1 MQRVGRNMQR
11 KEEGAQTTSFQD
23 LKTTPLR
30 NLPPGTENSRM
41 ELVGESEE
49 SGGGSGGDGRSV
61 VVVGVKLD
69 QRSKELLTWALVKVA
84 QSGDR
89 VVAVHV
95 LTDAAAVTMT
105 GEFDQ
110 QF

>member
-1 MQRVGRNMQR
+1 MQR
-11 KEEGAQTTSFQD
+11 KEGRAQTTSFQD

-30 NLPPGTENSRM
+30 DLPPGTENSRM

-49 SGGGSGGDGRSV
+49 SGGGGDGRSV
-61 VVVGVKLD
+61 VLVGVKLD

-95 LTDAAAVTMT
+95 LTDAATVTMT

>member
-49 SGGGSGGDGRSV
+49 SGGGGDGRSV
-61 VVVGVKLD
+61 VLVGVKLD